1 MAHAIDRLLAT
12 LWLGPATKESEMTHM
27 KADSVMHRWILT
39 TLLLL
44 LSCTASAAGPG
55 AVRKQIESSMLVTGW
70 ILIAPDGSTTKVELD
85 EKEKLPKSVVSLVER
100 AGASWRFEP
109 VLVDGKARK
118 AKARMS
124 VRIVAKKIEA
134 DRYEI
139 AIRSGY
145 FGEEAMTPEERIER
159 PDSLKPIAMKPPS
172 YPMSAME
179 MGARGTVYVVL
190 KIGREGTV
198 EELFAEQVNLQ
209 VIGSES
215 EMARMRDLL
224 ARSVLKA
231 AKQWTF
237 QPPTVGE
244 QAKEEAWVV
253 RVPVEFQFHG
263 YERPVYGQWDSY
275 VPGPTLHAPWDTGFD
290 GTQSPDAMI
299 AGVLYD
305 ARNSLR
311 LLTPLHPG

>member
-1 MAHAIDRLLAT
+1 MVNRWLIGLA
-12 LWLGPATKESEMTHM
+12 LALFS
-27 KADSVMHRWILT
+27 LT
-39 TLLLL
+39 
-44 LSCTASAAGPG
+44 AVAGGPG
-55 AVRKQIESSMLVTGW
+55 AVRDQVESSMLVTGW
-70 ILIAPDGSTTKVELD
+70 ILIAPDGSTTKLDLD
-85 EKEKLPKSVVSLVER
+85 EQEKLPKSVVALIER

-109 VLVDGKARK
+109 VLVNGVARK

-124 VRIVAKKIEA
+124 VRITAKKVEA

-159 PDSLKPIAMKPPS
+159 PDSIKPIAMKPPS
-172 YPMSAME
+172 YSMSALE

-198 EELFAEQVNLQ
+198 EDVFAEQVNLQ
-209 VIGSES
+209 VIGNQN
-215 EMARMRDLL
+215 EMERMRGML
-224 ARSVLKA
+224 ARSALKA

-237 QPPTVGE
+237 QLPAVGE
-244 QAKEEAWVV
+244 KSEQEVWLV

-263 YERPVYGQWDSY
+263 YERPLYGQWDSY
-275 VPGPTLHAPWDTGFD
+275 VPGPTLQAPWDTGFD
-290 GTQSPDAMI
+290 SAQSPDAMI

-305 ARNSLR
+305 ARDSLR
-311 LLTPLHPG
+311 LLTPLQPG

>member
-1 MAHAIDRLLAT
+1 MADMKEELMPHRWLLAAV
-12 LWLGPATKESEMTHM
+12 LM
-27 KADSVMHRWILT
+27 
-39 TLLLL
+39 L
-44 LSCTASAAGPG
+44 LSFTASAAGPG

-70 ILIAPDGSTTKVELD
+70 ILIAPDGSTTKLELD
-85 EKEKLPKSVVSLVER
+85 EQEKLPKGVVSLIER

-109 VLVDGKARK
+109 VLVDGVARK

-124 VRIVAKKIEA
+124 VRIAAKKIEA

-145 FGEEAMTPEERIER
+145 FGAEAMTPEERIEQ
-159 PDSLKPIAMKPPS
+159 PDSIKPIAMKPPN
-172 YPMSAME
+172 YPTSALE

-209 VIGSES
+209 VIGSEN
-215 EMARMRDLL
+215 EMVRMRDML
-224 ARSVLKA
+224 AKSALKA

-237 QPPTVGE
+237 QLPAVGE

-253 RVPVEFQFHG
+253 RVPVDFQFYG
-263 YERPVYGQWDSY
+263 YERPLYGQWDSY
-275 VPGPTLHAPWDTGFD
+275 VPGPTLHAPWDTGF
-290 GTQSPDAMI
+290 GSAQSPDAMI

-305 ARNSLR
+305 ARHSLR